1 MAERAKSILA
11 IVTMVGMLAVPA
23 TSDAAII
30 INFIGTCNDNG
41 CPTTSDTGSA
51 TLTLSDTYQFGTPLT
66 YADLV
71 SFEYSGDFLMEV
83 LPNNVGIEGAFNA
96 DGSLAADLIIGN
108 QSSQNFFAS
117 TGPMGND
124 PSWAATSPG
133 FGGDQGTVF
142 AFTRAVGSGV
152 PEPVTLALL
161 GVGLAVLGFARRRR
175 LN

>member
-133 FGGDQGTVF
+133 FGGDQDRRKRYDPTV
-142 AFTRAVGSGV
+142 
-152 PEPVTLALL
+152 LD
-161 GVGLAVLGFARRRR
+161 ARFGR
-175 LN
+175 